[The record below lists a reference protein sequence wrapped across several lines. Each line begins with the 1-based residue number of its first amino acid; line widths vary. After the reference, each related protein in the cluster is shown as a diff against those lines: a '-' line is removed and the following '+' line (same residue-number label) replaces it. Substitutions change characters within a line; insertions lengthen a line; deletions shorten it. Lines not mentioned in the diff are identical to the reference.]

1 MKGIKFSTK
10 IKFESRKDTQ
20 TGLKDFFE
28 KVGYLSKLFDWY
40 RLGGKRDQ
48 ANDGSKIP
56 IGIVFEDMYR
66 KYTLFE
72 KMKEKGR
79 DAEL

>member
-1 MKGIKFSTK
+1 
-10 IKFESRKDTQ
+10 
-20 TGLKDFFE
+20 
-28 KVGYLSKLFDWY
+28 
-40 RLGGKRDQ
+40 LGGKRDQ

-79 DAEL
+79 DAEI